1 MLTSLYVENFAIV
14 SRLELDFAN
23 QMSAFTGE
31 TGAGKS
37 IMIDAL
43 MLALGERADASIIR
57 KSAEKCEVQATF
69 TASRNSITYK
79 WLDEHDANPDEDEI
93 TLRRVIYLEGRS
105 KSYINGIPFSLQK
118 VKELSETLVDI
129 HGQHQHQTLL
139 KHQTH
144 RRQLDEFSEN
154 NYLIKE
160 TAKHY
165 QTCQALKQKI
175 SSLSEQQEDPEKAAL
190 LQYQIDELQ
199 QLEILDGEV
208 DSLHNEHKLLH
219 HAKEYLDNIQA
230 IMTMLRTDEGPSII
244 SLLNNVVQLLHTLP
258 ADNPEIS
265 SANELINNALIQCEE
280 TYNEIDSFSGKVQL
294 DPERLISIETRMGE
308 LHRIA
313 RKYHID
319 VNQLADKV
327 SELQATQNALNESNQ
342 LKSQLIEKLKEAE
355 KLYQKSALKL
365 RDSRIKNAKKLSA
378 EITDVIRNLGMPKGF
393 VEIEITPQEKMH
405 AHGLDK
411 VEYKVCTNPGM
422 QPDSL
427 AKIISGGELSRI
439 SLAIQMIT
447 AQRGATPT
455 LFFDEVDVGIGGA
468 TAALVGKLLRNLGER
483 LQIFCVTHQPQVA
496 ASAHQHFKVAKQ
508 IKSGQTYTN
517 IQLLSKSAKI
527 DEIARMLG
535 GLEVTEQTK
544 KHAEEMLEVSHN
556 LETTSSA

>member
-1 MLTSLYVENFAIV
+1 MS
-14 SRLELDFAN
+14 SLELDFKDK
-23 QMSAFTGE
+23 MSAFTGE

-57 KSAEKCEVQATF
+57 TGAEKCEIHATF
-69 TASRNSITYK
+69 SASPNSSTHK
-79 WLDEHDANPDEDEI
+79 WLKDNDAETDEEI
-93 TLRRVIYLEGRS
+93 SLRRVIYAEGRS

-144 RRQLDEFSEN
+144 RKQLDEYAGHN
-154 NYLIKE
+154 KLLQD

-165 QTCQALKQKI
+165 QDWHTIKQKI
-175 SSLSEQQEDPEKAAL
+175 NALSEQQDDPEKAAL
-190 LQYQIDELQ
+190 LQYQLDELR
-199 QLEILDGEV
+199 QLNLIDGEV
-208 DSLHNEHKLLH
+208 EELHTEHKLLH
-219 HAKEYLDNIQA
+219 HAKEYLENIQA
-230 IMTMLRTDEGPSII
+230 VVDILRTDDGPNVINMLGNVI
-244 SLLNNVVQLLHTLP
+244 QILQSLPQ
-258 ADNPEIS
+258 DNEQIVTAS
-265 SANELINNALIQCEE
+265 DLTNNALIQCEE
-280 TYNEIDSFSGKVQL
+280 TLNEINSFATKVQL
-294 DPERLISIETRMGE
+294 DPERLANIETRMGE

-319 VNQLADKV
+319 VQQLNAKV
-327 SELQATQNALNESNQ
+327 SELESAQKAFSNNQELKQQ
-342 LKSQLIEKLKEAE
+342 LKAE
-355 KLYQKSALKL
+355 LEDAQNLYQAAAQKL
-365 RDSRIKNAKKLSA
+365 RESRLKHSKKLGS
-378 EITDVIRNLGMPKGF
+378 EITAVIQNLGMPKGL
-393 VEIEITPQEKMH
+393 VEIELTPLDKMH
-405 AHGLDK
+405 SYGLDK

-427 AKIISGGELSRI
+427 SKVISGGELSRI

-468 TAALVGKLLRNLGER
+468 TAALVGKLLRKLGDR

-496 ASAHQHFKVAKQ
+496 ANAHQHFKVAKE
-508 IKSGQTYTN
+508 IKSGKTYTHIN
-517 IQLLSKSAKI
+517 LLKQSEKI

-544 KHAEEMLEVSHN
+544 RHAQEMLE
-556 LETTSSA
+556 TS

>member
-14 SRLELDFAN
+14 SSLELDFKDK
-23 QMSAFTGE
+23 MSAFTGE

-57 KSAEKCEVQATF
+57 TGAEKCEIHATF
-69 TASRNSITYK
+69 SANADSSTHK
-79 WLDEHDANPDEDEI
+79 WLKDNDAETDEEI
-93 TLRRVIYLEGRS
+93 SLRRVIYAEGRS

-144 RRQLDEFSEN
+144 RKQLDEYAGHNE
-154 NYLIKE
+154 LLQD

-165 QTCQALKQKI
+165 QNWHAIKQKI
-175 SSLSEQQEDPEKAAL
+175 NVLDEQQDDPEKAAL
-190 LQYQIDELQ
+190 LQYQLDELR
-199 QLEILDGEV
+199 QLNLIDGEV
-208 DSLHNEHKLLH
+208 EELHSEHKLLH
-219 HAKEYLDNIQA
+219 HAKEYLENIQA
-230 IMTMLRTDEGPSII
+230 VVDILRTEDGP
-244 SLLNNVVQLLHTLP
+244 NVINMLGSVLQILQTLP
-258 ADNPEIS
+258 QDNAQITTAS
-265 SANELINNALIQCEE
+265 DLINNALIQCEE
-280 TYNEIDSFSGKVQL
+280 TFNEINSFAAKVQL
-294 DPERLISIETRMGE
+294 DPERLANIEERMGE

-319 VNQLADKV
+319 VQQLNAKI
-327 SELQATQNALNESNQ
+327 SELEQTQKLLSNNQQQKQQLQEELVNAQN
-342 LKSQLIEKLKEAE
+342 
-355 KLYQKSALKL
+355 LYQASALKL
-365 RDSRIKNAKKLSA
+365 RESRLKHSKKLSN
-378 EITDVIRNLGMPKGF
+378 EITAVIQNLGMPKGL
-393 VEIEITPQEKMH
+393 VEIELTPLDKMH
-405 AHGLDK
+405 SYGLDK
-411 VEYKVCTNPGM
+411 IEYKVCTNPGM

-427 AKIISGGELSRI
+427 SKIISGGELSRI

-468 TAALVGKLLRNLGER
+468 TAALVGKLLRKLGDR

-496 ASAHQHFKVAKQ
+496 ANAHQHFKVEKE
-508 IKSGQTYTN
+508 IRSGKTYTH
-517 IQLLSKSAKI
+517 IHLLKQSEKI

-535 GLEVTEQTK
+535 GIEVTEQTK
-544 KHAEEMLEVSHN
+544 LHAQEMLE
-556 LETTSSA
+556 TS

>member
-14 SRLELDFAN
+14 SSLELDFKDK
-23 QMSAFTGE
+23 MSAFTGE

-57 KSAEKCEVQATF
+57 TGAEKCEIHATF
-69 TASRNSITYK
+69 SANADSSTHK
-79 WLDEHDANPDEDEI
+79 WLKDNDAETDEEI
-93 TLRRVIYLEGRS
+93 SLRRVIYAEGRS

-118 VKELSETLVDI
+118 VRELSETLVDI

-144 RRQLDEFSEN
+144 RKQLDEYAGHNELLQN
-154 NYLIKE
+154 

-165 QTCQALKQKI
+165 QNWHAITQKI
-175 SSLSEQQEDPEKAAL
+175 NALDEKQDDPEKAAL
-190 LQYQIDELQ
+190 LQYQLDELR
-199 QLEILDGEV
+199 QLNLIDGEV
-208 DSLHNEHKLLH
+208 EELHSEHKLLH
-219 HAKEYLDNIQA
+219 HAKEYLENIQA
-230 IMTMLRTDEGPSII
+230 VVDILRTEDGP
-244 SLLNNVVQLLHTLP
+244 NVINMLGSVLQILQTLP
-258 ADNPEIS
+258 QDNAQITTAS
-265 SANELINNALIQCEE
+265 DLINNALIQCEE
-280 TYNEIDSFSGKVQL
+280 TFNEINSFAAKVQL
-294 DPERLISIETRMGE
+294 DPERLANIEERMGE

-319 VNQLADKV
+319 VQQLNAKI
-327 SELQATQNALNESNQ
+327 SELEQTQKLINNNQQQKQQLQEELVNAQN
-342 LKSQLIEKLKEAE
+342 
-355 KLYQKSALKL
+355 LYQASALKL
-365 RDSRIKNAKKLSA
+365 RESRLKHSKKLSS
-378 EITDVIRNLGMPKGF
+378 EITAVIQNLGMPKGL
-393 VEIEITPQEKMH
+393 VEIELTPLDKMH
-405 AHGLDK
+405 SYGLDK

-427 AKIISGGELSRI
+427 SKIISGGELSRI

-468 TAALVGKLLRNLGER
+468 TAALVGKLLRKLGER

-496 ASAHQHFKVAKQ
+496 ANAHQHFKVEKE
-508 IKSGQTYTN
+508 IRSGKTYTH
-517 IQLLSKSAKI
+517 IHLLKQSEKI

-535 GLEVTEQTK
+535 GIEVTEQTK
-544 KHAEEMLEVSHN
+544 LHAQEMLE
-556 LETTSSA
+556 TS